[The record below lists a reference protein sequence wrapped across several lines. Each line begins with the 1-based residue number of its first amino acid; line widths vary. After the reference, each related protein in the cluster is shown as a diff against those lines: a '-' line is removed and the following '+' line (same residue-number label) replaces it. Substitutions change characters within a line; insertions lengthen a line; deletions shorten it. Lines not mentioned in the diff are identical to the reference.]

1 MASNLMPE
9 ERKPPDTDSED
20 NGKCSI
26 TIKYVLFSSYLYFD
40 KSTLSKKFEQFYMYM
55 IRTEF

>member
-1 MASNLMPE
+1 MPE